1 MLRLCG
7 ELQLQIGRSNILHTG
22 AIMAKGTATML
33 DRRGAHNHTVDR
45 HGFEEMADDV
55 DLGGT
60 TAFEVVDAA
69 VEATG
74 AAAVLEREKPGRSA
88 WCHAGVCTIAR

>member
-1 MLRLCG
+1 MNFQ
-7 ELQLQIGRSNILHTG
+7 QLQIGRSNILHTG
-22 AIMAKGTATML
+22 AIIAKGTATML
-33 DRRGAHNHTVDR
+33 DHRGAHNHTVDR

-55 DLGGT
+55 DLRGS
-60 TAFEVVDAA
+60 TAFEVGDAA

-74 AAAVLEREKPGRSA
+74 GAAAVLETEKPGCSA

>member
-1 MLRLCG
+1 MSFQ
-7 ELQLQIGRSNILHTG
+7 QLQIGRSNILHTG

-45 HGFEEMADDV
+45 HGFEELADDV

-60 TAFEVVDAA
+60 TAFEVGDAA

-74 AAAVLEREKPGRSA
+74 GAAAVLGTEKPGCSA